1 MKTILRPLA
10 ALFAVGMALALV
22 PTTATGAGPDCVQKC
37 KDTQASCDQSC
48 DQQKLICIGKCGGPP
63 PLGSQKCNDDC
74 ASARNDCS
82 NNCQVNEKVCEV
94 KCASPIPL
102 P

>member
-1 MKTILRPLA
+1 MKTFLRPLA
-10 ALFAVGMALALV
+10 ALLALGFAVILV
-22 PTTATGAGPDCVQKC
+22 PATATGAGDCASKC
-37 KDTQASCDQSC
+37 KDIQAACDQTC
-48 DQQKLICIGKCGGPP
+48 DQQKLICIGKCGGPA

-82 NNCQVNEKVCEV
+82 NSCQVNEKVCEL